1 MRQERER
8 NNEKKVNGHIFM
20 TLQEIGF
27 IAVAGEKQKDTLLYL
42 YEYQLYVKTRYTVFS
57 AQY

>member
-42 YEYQLYVKTRYTVFS
+42 YEYQLYVKTTYT